1 MRTKPEL
8 FAYAAFLLSEKI
20 RHQADI
26 AAIDRKLE
34 ILARKG
40 IVADKAGDWIE
51 ESELEQG
58 YV

>member
-1 MRTKPEL
+1 MRTRAEL

-26 AAIDRKLE
+26 TAIDRKLE

-40 IVADKAGDWIE
+40 IVAENAGDWIE

-58 YV
+58 YA